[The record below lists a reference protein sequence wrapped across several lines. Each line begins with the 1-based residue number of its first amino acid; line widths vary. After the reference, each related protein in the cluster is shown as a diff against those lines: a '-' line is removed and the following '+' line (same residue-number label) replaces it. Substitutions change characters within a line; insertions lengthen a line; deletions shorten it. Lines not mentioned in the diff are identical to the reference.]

1 MIEGSRVTN
10 TSEGRHNAP
19 DPPERTI
26 RRSRREGAR
35 LLRRG
40 MSLGFAMDGAPDTT
54 GADARRPSAAAA
66 QPRGN
71 RLVFHIGGLCL
82 GIAIPLLGIIGGAQ
96 WSYAARERQEVE
108 AGAIARARDVAAA
121 VDREL
126 VGLTSALDVLGTAA
140 SLQRGDVPTF
150 GEMVAG
156 VSKRTGVVPILRD
169 VDGRQIINPFLP
181 AGTTPPEPRIQ
192 EIDREALRTGEVQ
205 VSDLFDELST
215 GAPVFALELA
225 VRRKELPAYLLGI
238 AVPTERIRAG
248 IAPQA
253 MGDWS
258 VSVVDGRGRLIYGT
272 DIRARTG
279 DAVDPLPHSA
289 AQLRQGLFVRDV
301 DGAPRVVAFAK
312 SQRSGWTVAVETSQD
327 AYEAPMRRSL
337 RFFALAAGAAIL
349 LSLVFAVLASR
360 RLARSLGS
368 LADRAQ
374 AVGRG
379 EAVAAEVSTNV
390 AEVDEVARALDVA
403 AEEVRRRIEAEEKA
417 TEAGRQVLSTF
428 ETIGD
433 AVAVVGRDGAFGY
446 LNDLARSTLAGG
458 ADVVGRP
465 VQDVLPPSELPGL
478 DALLAKAREEGT
490 LQRGEIVHASADRWY
505 EIAVVPSAGGSTVFF
520 RDVTERRRG
529 IEAREMMVRELH
541 HRVKNTLATVQ
552 AIAAA
557 SSRTATDLDEFRD
570 AFADRIVSLSRTHTL
585 LREQSW
591 EHVDLRQ
598 LVAGETA
605 AYDEAGRVRIQG
617 AELQLPS
624 GLGMTLGM
632 ALHELTT
639 NAVKYGALS
648 AASGCIAVSWN
659 VTADADGET
668 RLQLR
673 WSESGGPPVTEPTWS
688 GFGSQLLG
696 KMLTRQFG
704 ARVERDW
711 APTGLEVVIDTRLG
725 A

>member
-1 MIEGSRVTN
+1 MSFAISMAGSR
-10 TSEGRHNAP
+10 EPG
-19 DPPERTI
+19 DI
-26 RRSRREGAR
+26 
-35 LLRRG
+35 
-40 MSLGFAMDGAPDTT
+40 
-54 GADARRPSAAAA
+54 DARRRASDESA

-71 RLVFHIGGLCL
+71 RLVFHIGGVCL
-82 GIAIPLLGIIGGAQ
+82 GIAMPLLGIIGGAQ

-108 AGAIARARDVAAA
+108 ASAIARARDVAAA

-126 VGLTSALDVLGTAA
+126 VGLTSSLDVLGTAA

-150 GEMVAG
+150 GEMMAA
-156 VSKRTGVVPILRD
+156 VSRRTGVVPILRD

-181 AGTTPPEPRIQ
+181 AGAASPEPRILD
-192 EIDREALRTGEVQ
+192 IDREALRTGEVQ
-205 VSDLFDELST
+205 VSNLFDERST

-225 VRRKELPAYLLGI
+225 VRRKDRAAYLLGI
-238 AVPTERIRAG
+238 AVPTDRIRAG
-248 IAPQA
+248 IAPLA
-253 MGDWS
+253 AGDWS
-258 VSVVDGRGRLIYGT
+258 VSVVDGGGRLIYGT
-272 DIRARTG
+272 DPDVRSG
-279 DAVDPLPHSA
+279 DRVAPLPEGA
-289 AQLRQGLFVRDV
+289 ARLRQGLFVREV
-301 DGAPRVVAFAK
+301 AGSPRVVAFAR
-312 SQRSGWTVAVETSQD
+312 SERSGWTVSVETSQD
-327 AYEAPMRRSL
+327 AYEAPLRRSL
-337 RFFALAAGAAIL
+337 EFFGLAAGAAIL
-349 LSLVFAVLASR
+349 LSLAFAVVASR
-360 RLARSLGS
+360 RLARSLVS

-379 EAVAAEVSTNV
+379 ETVAAEVPTNV

-403 AEEVRRRIEAEEKA
+403 GEEVRRRIEAEEA
-417 TEAGRQVLSTF
+417 AAEAGRRVLSTF
-428 ETIGD
+428 ETIGEG
-433 AVAVVGRDGAFGY
+433 VAAIDRAGTFTY
-446 LNDLARSTLAGG
+446 LNGLARAAFAGD

-465 VQDVLPPSELPGL
+465 VREVLPPSELPGL
-478 DALLAKAREEGT
+478 EVLLTKALQDGVP
-490 LQRGEIVHASADRWY
+490 QRGEIAHAPADRWY
-505 EIAVVPSAGGSTVFF
+505 EIAAVPSAGGCTVFF
-520 RDVTERRRG
+520 RDVTDRRRS
-529 IEAREMMVRELH
+529 IDAREMMVRELH

-570 AFADRIVSLSRTHTL
+570 TFADRIVSLSRTHTL

-605 AYDEAGRVRIQG
+605 AYDEAGRVRIDG
-617 AELQLPS
+617 AELHLPS

-648 AASGCIAVSWN
+648 AASGCIAVSWR
-659 VTADADGET
+659 VTADEDGEP
-668 RLQLR
+668 RLRLT
-673 WSESGGPPVTEPTWS
+673 WSESGGPPVAEPTWS

-696 KMLTRQFG
+696 KMLARQFG

-711 APTGLEVVIDTRLG
+711 DPAGLRVVIDTRLG

>member
-1 MIEGSRVTN
+1 M
-10 TSEGRHNAP
+10 
-19 DPPERTI
+19 
-26 RRSRREGAR
+26 R
-35 LLRRG
+35 LLRGRV
-40 MSLGFAMDGAPDTT
+40 SFAMSMTASTAAED
-54 GADARRPSAAAA
+54 ADDRRPAAAEPA

-108 AGAIARARDVAAA
+108 SSAIARARDVAAA

-150 GEMVAG
+150 GEMVAA

-169 VDGRQIINPFLP
+169 LDGRQIINPFLP
-181 AGTTPPEPRIQ
+181 AGAASPEPRILD
-192 EIDREALRTGEVQ
+192 IDREALRTGEVQ
-205 VSDLFDELST
+205 VSNLFNERST

-225 VRRKELPAYLLGI
+225 VRRNDQPAYLLGI
-238 AVPTERIRAG
+238 AVPTERIRAS

-253 MGDWS
+253 AGDWS

-272 DIRARTG
+272 DAGIRTG
-279 DAVDPLPHSA
+279 DETAPLPKA
-289 AQLRQGLFVRDV
+289 VAPDRQGLFVRDE
-301 DGAPRVVAFAK
+301 DGTPRVVAFAR
-312 SQRSGWTVAVETSQD
+312 SQRSGWTVSVETSQE
-327 AYEAPMRRSL
+327 AYEAPLRRSL
-337 RFFALAAGAAIL
+337 QFFALAAGAAIL
-349 LSLVFAVLASR
+349 LSLTFAAVASR

-379 EAVAAEVSTNV
+379 EPVAEEVATNV
-390 AEVDEVARALDVA
+390 AEVDEVVRALDVA
-403 AEEVRRRIEAEEKA
+403 AEEVRRRIEAEERA
-417 TEAGRQVLSTF
+417 AEAGRQVLSTF

-433 AVAVVGRDGAFGY
+433 AVAVVDRAGAFTY
-446 LNDLARSTLAGG
+446 LNELAKSALAGG

-465 VQDVLPPSELPGL
+465 VREVLPPSELPGL
-478 DALLAKAREEGT
+478 DVLLVKAREEGA

-505 EIAVVPSAGGSTVFF
+505 EIAVVPSAGGCTVFF
-520 RDVTERRRG
+520 RDVTERRR
-529 IEAREMMVRELH
+529 ASDDRDLMVRELH

-605 AYDEAGRVRIQG
+605 AYDEAGRVRIDG
-617 AELQLPS
+617 TELQLPS

-648 AASGCIAVSWN
+648 AASGCIAVSWD
-659 VTADADGET
+659 VTADADGEP
-668 RLQLR
+668 RLRLT
-673 WSESGGPPVTEPTWS
+673 WSESGGPAVSEPTWS

-696 KMLTRQFG
+696 KMLARQFG

-711 APTGLEVVIDTRLG
+711 APAGLKVVIDTRLG